1 VLLSP
6 LLLRGASVPSVDFKV
21 TYQPANQ
28 VIASILTVQSF
39 KELTVIPLRYK
50 FIMSDMSSKFGVGDV
65 LI

>member
-1 VLLSP
+1 M
-6 LLLRGASVPSVDFKV
+6 PSFAFKV

-28 VIASILTVQSF
+28 VIVSKLTVQSF
-39 KELTVIPLRYK
+39 KELTVIPIRNK